1 MVNSSNH
8 IEKDGTANTTPA
20 GPIRIP
26 ANNCG
31 RSNVSNAVSEHDYLP
46 SHRDIRRTYDL
57 HLQFVITIMR
67 VIS

>member
-46 SHRDIRRTYDL
+46 SHRDI
-57 HLQFVITIMR
+57 
-67 VIS
+67 